1 MFYFFFLGFYL
12 NENSAGAGGYD
23 GDINLI
29 IKNIEIFK
37 NNDLIEAIFH
47 EDMFGNRTPLIYI
60 INKLFNPFFFEYEKY
75 RFFVFFLSLTGPYFI
90 FLCLKKK
97 YPDVN
102 TELLL
107 LTSSVILLSPFYR
120 TSGYWGMNE
129 NYGIIST
136 IISLMTLS
144 FFLKKIELK
153 NQINKYFYLTIFFS
167 SLSIYFDQKCL
178 IITMICFFSIVFS
191 NIQRKYKFYALVI
204 YIFLSIPYLILIFKW
219 GGLVPIKTQVANPNA
234 ITNISRVGDLYFYHL
249 GYLSTIVGFY
259 LFPLILLKERNI
271 SKIITNFI
279 SSKWFYVIVVT
290 PLLYI
295 FFIYTYYDFKFY
307 TVDNYWV
314 GLGAVHKIANIMFI
328 NISFREI
335 FTYTTFF
342 FSWIII
348 FLYLEKEITD
358 YLILIFFFIL
368 SLFIWPLMQEYMD
381 PIIIILSLMA
391 FKTKMKIN
399 FYKVIFLFLYFSIFL
414 ISSNL
419 YYSNI

>member
-1 MFYFFFLGFYL
+1 
-12 NENSAGAGGYD
+12 
-23 GDINLI
+23 
-29 IKNIEIFK
+29 
-37 NNDLIEAIFH
+37 
-47 EDMFGNRTPLIYI
+47 
-60 INKLFNPFFFEYEKY
+60 
-75 RFFVFFLSLTGPYFI
+75 
-90 FLCLKKK
+90 
-97 YPDVN
+97 
-102 TELLL
+102 
-107 LTSSVILLSPFYR
+107 
-120 TSGYWGMNE
+120 
-129 NYGIIST
+129 
-136 IISLMTLS
+136 
-144 FFLKKIELK
+144 
-153 NQINKYFYLTIFFS
+153 
-167 SLSIYFDQKCL
+167 
-178 IITMICFFSIVFS
+178 MICFFSIVFS

-279 SSKWFYVIVVT
+279 SSKWFYVIVIT

-328 NISFREI
+328 NINFREI

-342 FSWIII
+342 FSWIVI
-348 FLYLEKEITD
+348 FLYLEEEITD

-368 SLFIWPLMQEYMD
+368 SLFIWPLMQEYID

-391 FKTKMKIN
+391 FKTKIKIT